1 MKKKLSPTELDTLF
15 RSARSY
21 SRWTSTPVSDEQC
34 QQIYDLMKMGP
45 TAANSCP
52 ARLIFIKSEAAKQ
65 RLKPHLDE
73 GNVEKCM
80 TAPAVAIIA
89 MDLEFYEKL
98 PFLFPHTDARSW
110 YAGKPEKI
118 KAVAEKN
125 STLQG
130 AYFIMAL
137 RSLGLD
143 AGPMS
148 GFNNETLDQ
157 EFFPEGKIK
166 SNFICVFGYGN
177 DDSLYPRGPRLD
189 FDETCKIL

>member
-1 MKKKLSPTELDTLF
+1 MSLNLIFVTGVVMRKELSSSELDILF

-21 SRWTSTPVSDEQC
+21 SRWTSASVSDEQC

-52 ARLIFIKSEAAKQ
+52 ARLLFIKSEAAKQ
-65 RLKPHLDE
+65 RLKPHLNE

-80 TAPAVAIIA
+80 TAPVVAIIA
-89 MDLEFYEKL
+89 MDLEFHERL
-98 PFLFPHTDARSW
+98 PYLFPHTDARSW
-110 YAGKPEKI
+110 YAGNPEKI
-118 KAVAEKN
+118 KAVADKN

-130 AYFIMAL
+130 AYFILAV

-148 GFNNETLDQ
+148 GFNNESLDK
-157 EFFPEGKIK
+157 EFFPRVK
-166 SNFICVFGYGN
+166 
-177 DDSLYPRGPRLD
+177 
-189 FDETCKIL
+189 